1 MVSRCLNKYILFC
14 RCFRKHALMASNTNF
29 RSRLLIFC
37 PCACSLCISSC
48 WFAPP
53 HLNSAGVTL
62 TSWISAVTSL
72 MLCGWAV
79 LVLFWLKV
87 GFCYQRFPCD
97 DYCLLHVGGGA
108 YIHADPCW
116 FDWHCEDIQS
126 HYCPLKPLTAKL
138 TLNITLKLSYK
149 NNLVTLPQTEALH
162 WCPVCS
168 TFTEMCVLSF
178 KHL

>member
-1 MVSRCLNKYILFC
+1 MVSRCLNNTSC
-14 RCFRKHALMASNTNF
+14 SADALMASNTNF

-53 HLNSAGVTL
+53 HLNSAGVML

-79 LVLFWLKV
+79 LILFWLKV
-87 GFCYQRFPCD
+87 GFCYQRFPCG
-97 DYCLLHVGGGA
+97 DYSCYTLHVGGGA

-126 HYCPLKPLTAKL
+126 HYCPLKPLTTKL
-138 TLNITLKLSYK
+138 TLNITLKLSL
-149 NNLVTLPQTEALH
+149 NPQKRELAT
-162 WCPVCS
+162 VCDV
-168 TFTEMCVLSF
+168 FAD
-178 KHL
+178 HL